1 MIFLIIMVGIHL
13 VIIRQCWSIVQ
24 KLHERVI
31 LIFFNLREYLNDSI
45 FSKLIIYMDI
55 NFFFKSFIGS
65 NAYLEQFNLLK
76 SSSIKEE
83 YLAIFIYLCFAI
95 FLALLIVILSY
106 FLVTQSPET
115 EKLSTYECG
124 FDPYGD
130 TRNQFHIR
138 FYIIAILFILFDI
151 EIIFLL
157 PWCVSIAQLD
167 LLAFWSMVEF
177 LVELGIGF
185 IYAWCVGAIEWS

>member
-1 MIFLIIMVGIHL
+1 
-13 VIIRQCWSIVQ
+13 
-24 KLHERVI
+24 
-31 LIFFNLREYLNDSI
+31 
-45 FSKLIIYMDI
+45 MDI
-55 NFFFKSFIGS
+55 NFFFLNFADS
-65 NAYLEQFNLLK
+65 NSYFEQFHLLK
-76 SSSIKEE
+76 SSAMKEE
-83 YLAIFIYLCFAI
+83 YLGIFVYLCFAT
-95 FLALLIVILSY
+95 FLALLIIILSY

-130 TRNQFHIR
+130 TRDQFNIR

-157 PWCVSIAQLD
+157 PWCASISQLD
-167 LLAFWSMVEF
+167 LLGFWLIVEF
-177 LVELGIGF
+177 LVELGIGY